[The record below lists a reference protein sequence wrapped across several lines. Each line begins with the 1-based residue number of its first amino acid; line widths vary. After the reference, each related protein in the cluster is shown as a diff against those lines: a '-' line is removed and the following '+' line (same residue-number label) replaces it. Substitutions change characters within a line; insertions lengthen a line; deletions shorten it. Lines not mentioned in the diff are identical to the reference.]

1 MQQIKSTVSQK
12 EFVIEGELTD
22 IKAIGAMYY
31 FGLKD
36 NEQTRIDCQIYS
48 GKVASFGFPLNDG
61 WAVRASGKFKIDKFG
76 KLRFEVT
83 NMELTGEGQ
92 LLRNLQLL
100 EQKLESEGFFDES
113 RKRPIDKIPTNVLL
127 IASPNSAALGDFQKV
142 LKERR
147 QNITIY
153 YLPIKTQG
161 VGAEYEILSKLELA
175 NHFCPLLSIQ
185 TIVLTR
191 GGGSKD
197 DLMIF
202 NSEKIVRAIHG
213 LIRPSIV
220 AIGHERDDCLAEKV
234 ADKRASTPS
243 NAAEL
248 ISLSNLEIQSELNG
262 IHNFCQ
268 VYWTQRKTEYQHF
281 SDAVLTTCY
290 QLTNNEI
297 QKQRLICQQIDSFI
311 TRIISGIRASCQSIL
326 EDIKFQIRTQIQEQ
340 NYLINNFTQNQ
351 NQLIIQVNNLQYEM
365 QSIWQIC
372 FNNQQFEVNNQL
384 QQLQLQFNTLQLFEP
399 NNILKMGY
407 TIVLQNNQI
416 IQQSTDYQVNQP
428 TQIQFH
434 DKIIKVK

>member
-1 MQQIKSTVSQK
+1 MLFRS
-12 EFVIEGELTD
+12 
-22 IKAIGAMYY
+22 
-31 FGLKD
+31 
-36 NEQTRIDCQIYS
+36 
-48 GKVASFGFPLNDG
+48 
-61 WAVRASGKFKIDKFG
+61 
-76 KLRFEVT
+76 
-83 NMELTGEGQ
+83 
-92 LLRNLQLL
+92 
-100 EQKLESEGFFDES
+100 
-113 RKRPIDKIPTNVLL
+113 
-127 IASPNSAALGDFQKV
+127 
-142 LKERR
+142 
-147 QNITIY
+147 
-153 YLPIKTQG
+153 
-161 VGAEYEILSKLELA
+161 
-175 NHFCPLLSIQ
+175 
-185 TIVLTR
+185 VLTR

-213 LIRPSIV
+213 LVRPSIV
-220 AIGHERDDCLAEKV
+220 AIGHERDECLAEKV

-268 VYWTQRKTEYQHF
+268 TYWNQRRTEYQQF

-297 QKQRLICQQIDSFI
+297 QKQRLICHQIDSFI

-326 EDIKFQIRTQIQEQ
+326 ENIQFQVRTQIQTQ
-340 NYLINNFTQNQ
+340 NYLINNFTQSQ
-351 NQLIIQVNNLQYEM
+351 NQLIIQVSNLQYET
-365 QSIWQIC
+365 QSLWRIC

-407 TIVLQNNQI
+407 TIVLQNNQVI
-416 IQQSTDYQVNQP
+416 ESSKDYQANQP